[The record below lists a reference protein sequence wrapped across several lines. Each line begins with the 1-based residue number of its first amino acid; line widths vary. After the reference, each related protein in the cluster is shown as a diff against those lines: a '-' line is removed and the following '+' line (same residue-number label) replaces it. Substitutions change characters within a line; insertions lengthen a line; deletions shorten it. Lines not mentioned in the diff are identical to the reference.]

1 MRLYTIADS
10 MQVLENHKP
19 AFKIASIYALVGVL
33 WVLLSDRVLAVLVAD
48 LETIVLLQSY
58 KGWFFVL
65 LTAVLIYYLIESQT
79 NISDRFEE
87 KLKERDD
94 ELRLTFQNA
103 PTAIMTSDINGR
115 FLSANESACAM
126 LGYSE
131 EELCNISYREVTCDE
146 DLEEG
151 NRLLEKC
158 AKGEIRTYTYDKR
171 YRHKHGHIVH
181 GRVHNGTVCGPDGKP
196 RIVVAQVEDLTKR
209 RKAEHEAREHRE
221 RLAHVDRVS
230 LLGEMAA
237 GIAHEINQPLTAIS
251 NYADAARRRVSS
263 ADADPSKLLMSLEKV
278 SEQAQ
283 RAGEVIRRLRALV
296 KKGES
301 QRELADINDLV
312 RDTVKLAAVDAR
324 IHDIGIEIDLK
335 TEAPVVYVDPIQIQQ
350 VILNLLRNAVDA
362 TVESDSP
369 ERIVR
374 AETCVLDRELVEV
387 VVHDTGTGISDDAA
401 EKLFSPF
408 FTTKKAGMGMGL
420 SISHSIINSHGGHLW
435 FTRHEEGTGTTFHF
449 TLPHRCGRTR

>member
-1 MRLYTIADS
+1 MIADN
-10 MQVLENHKP
+10 MQAIESRKP
-19 AFKIASIYALVGVL
+19 AFKIATIYAIIGVL
-33 WVLLSDRVLAVLVAD
+33 WVLLSDRILAILVTD

-65 LTAVLIYYLIESQT
+65 LTAVLIYYLIETQT

-103 PTAIMTSDINGR
+103 PTAIMTSDITGR

-131 EELCNISYREVTCDE
+131 DELCTISYREVTCEE
-146 DLEEG
+146 DLDEG
-151 NRLLEKC
+151 HRLLEQC
-158 AKGEIRTYTYDKR
+158 ANGEIRTYTYDKR
-171 YRHKHGHIVH
+171 YRHKDGHVVH

-196 RIVVAQVEDLTKR
+196 RILVAQVEDLTNR
-209 RKAEHEAREHRE
+209 RIAEHEAREHRE

-263 ADADPSKLLMSLEKV
+263 ANAEPAKLLSSLEKV

-283 RAGEVIRRLRALV
+283 RAGEVIRRLRSLV

-301 QRELADINDLV
+301 KRDLADINDLI

-324 IHDIGIEIDLK
+324 IHDIGIEIDLN
-335 TEAPVVYVDPIQIQQ
+335 EQVPVVYVDPIQIQQ

-362 TVESDSP
+362 TVESGSP

-374 AETCVLDRELVEV
+374 AETMVVDDALVEV
-387 VVHDTGTGISDDAA
+387 AVKDSGSGISDEAA
-401 EKLFSPF
+401 QKLFSPF

-435 FTRHEEGTGTTFHF
+435 FSRHAEGGSTFHF
-449 TLPHRCGRTR
+449 TLPIDTDGPHE

>member
-1 MRLYTIADS
+1 MIADS

-19 AFKIASIYALVGVL
+19 AFKIAAIYAIVGVL
-33 WVLLSDRVLAVLVAD
+33 WVLLSDHILAIFVTD
-48 LETIVLLQSY
+48 LETILLLQSY

-79 NISDRFEE
+79 SISDRFEE
-87 KLKERDD
+87 KLRERDD

-115 FLSANESACAM
+115 FLSANDSACAM

-131 EELCNISYREVTCDE
+131 EELRAISYREITCEE
-146 DLEEG
+146 DLEESD
-151 NRLLEKC
+151 RLLEQC

-171 YRHKHGHIVH
+171 YRHKFGHVVH

-196 RIVVAQVEDLTKR
+196 TLLVAQIEDLTKR
-209 RKAEHEAREHRE
+209 RKAEHEVREHRE

-251 NYADAARRRVSS
+251 NYADAARRRVSTS
-263 ADADPSKLLMSLEKV
+263 NADPSKLLTSLEKV

-283 RAGEVIRRLRALV
+283 RAGEVIRRLRSLA
-296 KKGES
+296 KKGDS
-301 QRELADINDLV
+301 QRELADINDLI

-324 IHDIGIEIDLK
+324 IHDIGIEIDLN
-335 TEAPVVYVDPIQIQQ
+335 AASPVVYADPIQIQQ

-362 TVESDSP
+362 TVEGDSP
-369 ERIVR
+369 ERIVK
-374 AETCVLDRELVEV
+374 AETCVLDGELVEV
-387 VVHDTGTGISDDAA
+387 AVRDSGSGISDDAA
-401 EKLFSPF
+401 ENLFSPF

-435 FTRHEEGTGTTFHF
+435 FYSS
-449 TLPHRCGRTR
+449 